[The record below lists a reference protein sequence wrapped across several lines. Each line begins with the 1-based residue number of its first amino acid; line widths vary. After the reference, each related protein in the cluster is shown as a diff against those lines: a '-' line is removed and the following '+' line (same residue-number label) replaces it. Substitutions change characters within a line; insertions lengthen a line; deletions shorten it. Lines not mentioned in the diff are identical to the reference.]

1 MKFRTALVLG
11 ITLLLG
17 SVIAAL
23 FGGISSVAK
32 RHAEQSLERDLARS
46 RTTVEELWRL
56 RDAVYRAE
64 AQRLAEDSR
73 LRAVVATEAIDASTA
88 VGVAS
93 DVSRAIGADVFML
106 VDGEARLL
114 ADTARPQASGESLS
128 HMSVVRDAL
137 SQGAASGLLASAG
150 AVYQVQACA
159 MTFGQN
165 TVGAVLIGR
174 RVDRRLA
181 ATLEEQTGTQVVIVL
196 GDTNVAASHGAL
208 TNLDH
213 DTLGRLGAAPP
224 GSPLALSIAGRRY
237 VASTV
242 AVGSTDDRR
251 VLRFALL
258 SSLEEAMELARRLS
272 QVISWAAGLGLL
284 ASVVLAALLARRLS
298 RPLDE
303 LVRVVGQIGRGDL
316 SARAEAGALYETQ
329 TLARAMNRMAD
340 ELLESRSQQEI
351 KQRLEQEMQIANALQ
366 TAMLPRTVRAAGLEI
381 AAKMVPASEVGGDYY
396 DVIEAGD
403 ACWIGIGDVAG
414 HGLPAGIVMMMIQ
427 TGVTALVGE
436 DPERS
441 PASAVVALN
450 RLLFHNVRDRLQAN
464 EHATFTLFRHHGRGR
479 FSFAGAH
486 ESFLVFRRA
495 SCAYE
500 EMQTGGTWL
509 ALVPDVGS
517 HTRDSTLELEP
528 GDTMVLFTDG
538 ITEATGPGGEMFG
551 LPRLKEA
558 LCELGDLG
566 THPVDRILSHVFA
579 ALEAWSSTPDDD
591 RTAVVIRYRGAAG

>member
-11 ITLLLG
+11 IVLLLG
-17 SVIAAL
+17 AVIAAL
-23 FGGISSVAK
+23 FAGIGSVAK
-32 RHAEQSLERDLARS
+32 RHAEQSLARDLARS

-56 RDAVYRAE
+56 REAVYRAE

-114 ADTARPQASGESLS
+114 ADIARPRASGDSLL
-128 HMSVVRDAL
+128 HMAVVRDAL
-137 SQGAASGLLASAG
+137 SKGAASGLLASAG

-159 MTFGQN
+159 MSFGN
-165 TVGAVLIGR
+165 DTVGAVLIGR
-174 RVDRRLA
+174 RVDQRLA
-181 ATLEEQTGTQVVIVL
+181 ATLREQTGTQVVIAL
-196 GDTNVAASHGAL
+196 GDANVAASDGAL
-208 TNLDH
+208 AGLDH
-213 DTLGRLGAAPP
+213 ATLARLVAAEP
-224 GSPLALSIAGRRY
+224 GSSLALAVTGRHY
-237 VASTV
+237 LASTV
-242 AVGSTDDRR
+242 AVGSADDGR

-272 QVISWAAGLGLL
+272 QVVSWAAGLGLL
-284 ASVVLAALLARRLS
+284 ASVVLAALLARRLA

-303 LVRVVGQIGRGDL
+303 LVRVVGQLGRGDL
-316 SARAEAGALYETQ
+316 TARARVGALYETR
-329 TLARAMNRMAD
+329 TLARAMNQMAD
-340 ELLESRSQQEI
+340 ELLESRRQREI
-351 KQRLEQEMQIANALQ
+351 KQRLEQEMEIANALQ
-366 TAMLPRTVRAAGLEI
+366 TAMLPRSLRADGLEI
-381 AAKMVPASEVGGDYY
+381 AARMVPASEVGGDYY
-396 DVIEAGD
+396 DVIEAGE

-450 RLLFHNVRDRLQAN
+450 RLLFHNVQDRLQAS

-486 ESFLVFRRA
+486 EDFLVFRRKDGA
-495 SCAYE
+495 CE
-500 EMQTGGTWL
+500 EVQTAGTWL
-509 ALVPDVGS
+509 ALVPDVAG
-517 HTRDSTLELEP
+517 HTRDAELELEP

-538 ITEATGPGGEMFG
+538 ITEATSPGGEMFG
-551 LPRLKEA
+551 QARLQGA
-558 LCELGDLG
+558 LRELGDLSA
-566 THPVDRILSHVFA
+566 HPVDRILSHLFTAVQT
-579 ALEAWSSTPDDD
+579 WSATPEDD
-591 RTAVVIRYRGAAG
+591 RTAVVIRYRGAA